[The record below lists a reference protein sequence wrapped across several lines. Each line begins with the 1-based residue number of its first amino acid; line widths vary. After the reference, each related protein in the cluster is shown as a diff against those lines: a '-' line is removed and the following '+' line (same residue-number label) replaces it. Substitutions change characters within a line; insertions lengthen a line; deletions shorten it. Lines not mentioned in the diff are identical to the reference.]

1 MLNLRPSNM
10 LRFDRCPGWWRVAPS
25 PAAEEPSSDAADGT
39 LCHQAMASLIS
50 GLPGPAIDDDQ
61 AAACSWAMREAMP
74 HLAGDV
80 ATEVPLEWRDFGLR
94 GTADVIAMA
103 DGDDAPVH
111 LIDWKFGRGDVEEA
125 QDNLQLAAYSIMASI
140 RWPGRSLFVAHV
152 IQPRLRKHD
161 QATFDR
167 ARLAGA
173 SQQIAEIRH
182 RAESL
187 TTLIPGHPQCDW
199 CPAKANCPE
208 LHKTTALVA
217 RTPEAAIAS
226 TTAPELARLADLGRL
241 ARKCADAIDA
251 EVKRRIKA
259 GEDVP
264 GYSLMSQKQRVL
276 GDIQEAFRR
285 LGIPAPEFLACCKAS
300 LPKLAAALKAER
312 GVSKADAD
320 RIVEAELADI
330 IAVEESVSIKRE
342 AGQ

>member
-1 MLNLRPSNM
+1 MNLRPSN
-10 LRFDRCPGWWRVAPS
+10 LFRFDRCPGWWRVVPA
-25 PAAEEPSSDAADGT
+25 PAAEEPSPEAEEGN
-39 LCHQAMASLIS
+39 LCHRAMTSLVS
-50 GLPGPAIDDDQ
+50 GSSDGPALNDDQ
-61 AAACSWAMREAMP
+61 AEACAWAMKEVAPM
-74 HLAGDV
+74 LADHPTMFAEINLNWHDMGMH
-80 ATEVPLEWRDFGLR
+80 
-94 GTADVIAMA
+94 GTADFVAIT
-103 DGDDAPVH
+103 PELVH
-111 LIDWKFGRGDVEEA
+111 VVDWKFGRGEVEEA
-125 QDNLQLAAYSIMASI
+125 QDNLQLAAYAIMASI
-140 RWPGRSLFVAHV
+140 RWPMHSAIVAHV

-161 QATFDR
+161 QAKYDN
-167 ARLAGA
+167 ARLSEAA
-173 SQQIAEIRH
+173 RQIAEIRH
-182 RAESL
+182 RAENL
-187 TTLIPGHPQCDW
+187 TTLVPGKPQCDW

-226 TTAPELARLADLGRL
+226 TTAPELARLADMGRL

-259 GEDVP
+259 GEEVP

-300 LPKLAAALKAER
+300 LPKLAAALKTER

-320 RIVEAELADI
+320 RIVEGELADI